1 MSNHV
6 VMPQDLVDIIKHVEP
21 HVLIG
26 LTGGGP
32 AFDEPVVAA
41 LCKHHDLPLIFPLS
55 NPTEKAEITAENA
68 FKWSKGKCL
77 FASGVWAPTT
87 RFRWLLEGSRL

>member
-1 MSNHV
+1 MGVS
-6 VMPQDLVDIIKHVEP
+6 QDLVDIITHVEP

-26 LTGGGP
+26 LTGAGP

-77 FASGVWAPTT
+77 FASGVRTHITGYRRSTYGP
-87 RFRWLLEGSRL
+87 RI